1 MLYLE
6 NKLGLL
12 FLEEIIEEIQQER
25 LVMIRIQHHVS
36 FWQNACQMNVEWYL
50 YACPNGRGQQI
61 RTEVIFFGMIQSSN
75 LV

>member
-36 FWQNACQMNVEWYL
+36 F
-50 YACPNGRGQQI
+50 
-61 RTEVIFFGMIQSSN
+61 
-75 LV
+75 